1 MLNTQNSISI
11 KIYLATLSQQQ
22 QQDFFNALQL
32 AIDSTVRFYGALA
45 QEDLDVDAYIVD
57 AQGHAVY

>member
-1 MLNTQNSISI
+1 MQNSNRISI
-11 KIYLATLSQQQ
+11 KIDTLTLSQQQ

-45 QEDLDVDAYIVD
+45 QEDLDVDAYIVN